1 MVFFT
6 CNESWEEQSYDYYN
20 MYVRKVIMKWDF
32 KNHLLVQLCTHTM
45 CAYTLVASVISDSVQ
60 PYGL

>member
-1 MVFFT
+1 MVLFT
-6 CNESWEEQSYDYYN
+6 CNEFWEGQSYDYYN
-20 MYVRKVIMKWDF
+20 MYIRKVIMKWDF

-45 CAYTLVASVISDSVQ
+45 RAYTLVALVVTDSVQ